1 MSYGPTDEEAHFE
14 GARAASISAYRA
26 TLDTRDALLGEAFK
40 TIGPASEGWT
50 SLEEKLINAKDD
62 CQAKFAALRR
72 ATDAM
77 RISKFVIFF
86 FFVCFALLEAPINKF
101 MFDIVLKSNNL
112 ESYFVSLL
120 VTAAMLGLAH
130 IAGTQTRQMR
140 GAFEDKFYFG
150 KIVVVLIIMMLLVL
164 CVGILTIGRAS
175 YSAAGSNLPNLD
187 IFSHMGVQVQNL
199 GLWAALLAAF
209 SDRAAV
215 ILATLNIAGIACA
228 FFFAFI
234 THDSDMFYQAAIDE
248 AASAQRKF
256 GKLAKK
262 YEKRISKVG
271 RKFAP
276 RLAGLVAAHGSQNA
290 KVIAHKRMR
299 NTPLTEDDRV
309 DISTFDTKLAEAR
322 HGIGDRARRVAH
334 LPEEFPQSQDNL
346 QSISPM
352 VARERR

>member
-14 GARAASISAYRA
+14 GARAATIASYKA

-40 TIGPASEGWT
+40 TIGPASEGWA

-77 RISKFVIFF
+77 RISKLIVFF

-120 VTAAMLGLAH
+120 VTGAMLGLAH
-130 IAGTQTRQMR
+130 VAGTQTRQLR
-140 GAFEDKFYFG
+140 GAFEDKIYFG
-150 KIVVVLIIMMLLVL
+150 KITVALTIMLILVL

-175 YSAAGSNLPNLD
+175 YSAAGASLPNLD
-187 IFSHMGVQVQNL
+187 IFSHIGVQVQNL
-199 GLWAALLAAF
+199 GLWAALITAL

-234 THDSDMFYQAAIDE
+234 THDSDVFYQAALDE

-256 GKLAKK
+256 GRIAKK
-262 YEKRISKVG
+262 YEKRISKIG

-276 RLAGLVAAHGSQNA
+276 KLAGLVAAHGSQNA
-290 KVIAHKRMR
+290 KVISHKRMR
-299 NTPLTEDDRV
+299 NVPITDDDRV
-309 DISTFDTKLAEAR
+309 DISSFDSKLAEAR
-322 HGIGDRARRVAH
+322 HGIGDRARRVAQVS
-334 LPEEFPQSQDNL
+334 EEANQTQDNH
-346 QSISPM
+346 QIVSQM